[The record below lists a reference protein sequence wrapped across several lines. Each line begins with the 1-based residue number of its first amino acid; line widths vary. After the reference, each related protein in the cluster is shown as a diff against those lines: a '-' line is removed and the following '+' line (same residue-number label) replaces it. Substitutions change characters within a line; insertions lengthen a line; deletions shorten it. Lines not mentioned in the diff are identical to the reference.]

1 MEWSPPDAMKAFLKT
16 SDLCKI
22 HRQGSTRPP
31 LEPECMEF
39 VSALAAGRQAKLIV
53 EITTQ
58 GVTPLTLALAVAAT
72 QTRGHLIC
80 IVPHDKTKNT
90 ISNHLKQHMDLEK
103 VARIVIGD
111 PCEVIKQYKN
121 IDFAVIDGKYEDHLR
136 LFEIIDMKQKGSVVV
151 VNSKVCRK
159 SFGEVV
165 KGKRGSVESV
175 VSFPFGE
182 GMELTRMGSSNS
194 CGGRSCRSGKSRR
207 FYVVDE

>member
-1 MEWSPPDAMKAFLKT
+1 MLCNILFKEAAALAA
-16 SDLCKI
+16 SDVSFMVHMGQHRGLQCKI
-22 HRQGSTRPP
+22 HRQAGRQGSTRQVF
-31 LEPECMEF
+31 EPECMEF

-58 GVTPLTLALAVAAT
+58 GITPLTLALAVAAT
-72 QTRGHLIC
+72 QTGGHLIC
-80 IVPHDKTKNT
+80 I
-90 ISNHLKQHMDLEK
+90 

-111 PCEVIKQYKN
+111 PCQVIKHYKS

-136 LFEIIDMKQKGSVVV
+136 LFKIIIDMKQKGSVVV

-175 VSFPFGE
+175 VSFPFGQ

-194 CGGRSCRSGKSRR
+194 CRSGKSRR
-207 FYVVDE
+207 FYTVEELIRQ

>member
-1 MEWSPPDAMKAFLKT
+1 
-16 SDLCKI
+16 
-22 HRQGSTRPP
+22 
-31 LEPECMEF
+31 MEF

-58 GVTPLTLALAVAAT
+58 GITPLTLALAVAAT
-72 QTRGHLIC
+72 QTGGHLIC
-80 IVPHDKTKNT
+80 IVPYHDKTKT
-90 ISNHLKQHMDLEK
+90 IIPNHLKQHMELEK

-136 LFEIIDMKQKGSVVV
+136 LFKIIDMMQKGSVVV

-159 SFGEVV
+159 SFGQVV

-207 FYVVDE
+207 FYVVEE